1 MAYLILILAVLSRV
15 LPRLLH
21 ITGGNVTTVGASL
34 LFFGAALSSRNRWHT
49 VYAVAALAVT
59 DWWLTVY
66 GYGYAFHLNGY
77 LITWLWYAG
86 VCLAASVTLHGRHR
100 WISVGFAALASS
112 TSFFVLSNLAVFLR
126 SGMYPH
132 TTEGLIA
139 CYSAAVPFYQ
149 NDLLSTLAFAGLFFL
164 LPVTESIP
172 GTADASFRRAA

>member
-1 MAYLILILAVLSRV
+1 MAYLVLLIAVLSRV

-34 LFFGAALSSRNRWHT
+34 LFFGAALSSRNRWHA
-49 VYAVAALAVT
+49 VYAVVVLAIT

-66 GYGYAFHLNGY
+66 GYGYEFHLNGY

-86 VCLAASVTLHGRHR
+86 VCVTASVALHRQRR
-100 WISVGFAALASS
+100 WLSIGFAALASS

-132 TTEGLIA
+132 TVDGLVA
-139 CYSAAVPFYQ
+139 CYTAAVPFYQ
-149 NDLLSTLAFAGLFFL
+149 NDLLSTLVFSGLFFL
-164 LPVTESIP
+164 LPVTESILAS
-172 GTADASFRRAA
+172 ADAYFRRTA